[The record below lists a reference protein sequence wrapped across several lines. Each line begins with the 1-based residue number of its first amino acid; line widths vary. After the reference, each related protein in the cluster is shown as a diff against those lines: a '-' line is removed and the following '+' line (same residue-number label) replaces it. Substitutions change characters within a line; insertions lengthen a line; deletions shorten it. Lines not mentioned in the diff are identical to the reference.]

1 MFFQQAHNDISVMK
15 SEEQTI
21 MNYEDIYYYYLD
33 AQAISTSEVPKSK
46 SIYYMYTL
54 DLDIRL
60 QNMLRQYDFERRGE
74 EVRVSDQA
82 KSILEEE
89 TMTLNELEITLA
101 RLGLFFYDQKGNLV
115 NEPYRSIW

>member
-1 MFFQQAHNDISVMK
+1 MFFQQTYNEISVEK
-15 SEEQTI
+15 SEEQMI
-21 MNYEDIYYYYLD
+21 MDYEDIYYYYLD

-82 KSILEEE
+82 KTILEEE
-89 TMTLNELEITLA
+89 TMTLNELEVTLA
-101 RLGLFFYDQKGNLV
+101 RLGLFFYDQEGNLV